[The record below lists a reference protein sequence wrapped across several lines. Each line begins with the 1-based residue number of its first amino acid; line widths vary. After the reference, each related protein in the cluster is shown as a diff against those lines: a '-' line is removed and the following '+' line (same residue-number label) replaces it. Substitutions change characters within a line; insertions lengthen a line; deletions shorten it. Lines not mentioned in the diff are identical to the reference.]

1 MSIVYIK
8 AKEDLYFCYKYKP
21 TIITGPVDNKYIDNI
36 NRSSPTVDDE
46 GNLSYNCYIIRK
58 YKGKIIDYKTNNLI
72 FVVDD
77 KLARISL
84 GFTDF
89 RHIISEHIDLFDM
102 TAYKMFEDLCRKW
115 ANPNKWLYELE
126 YLKQLNEVI
135 TIKTLNA
142 LYIDSRV
149 DVWDYI
155 NNIGKNNNNYKTI
168 LSLDSNNL
176 WYLFITKDVLTSV
189 KRIDSQ
195 VISYF
200 ELLKL
205 RVIENKLSIK
215 FALIYLEIYVQTRKQ
230 L

>member
-21 TIITGPVDNKYIDNI
+21 IIITGPVDSAYIDNI
-36 NRSSPTVDDE
+36 NRSSPTFDDE
-46 GNLSYNCYIIRK
+46 GNLSYSCYIIRK
-58 YKGKIIDYKTNNLI
+58 YKGKIVDYKSNNII

-77 KLARISL
+77 KLAKISL

-89 RHIISEHIDLFDM
+89 RHLINEYIDLFDM
-102 TAYKMFEDLCRKW
+102 AAYKMFEELCRKW

-135 TIKTLNA
+135 TIKTLNI

-155 NNIGKNNNNYKTI
+155 NNIGRNSNNYKTI

-176 WYLFITKDVLTSV
+176 WYLFITKDVLASV
-189 KRIDSQ
+189 RGIDSQ

-205 RVIENKLSIK
+205 RVIESKLSIK
-215 FALIYLEIYVQTRKQ
+215 FALIYLEIYVQIRKQ